1 MQNFPVTSQKEASLV
16 VDILNDP
23 RHAPVPQLQGHLLAG
38 QIRQT
43 AAASGDMV
51 ATTIKSKVGWIQL
64 AVSYHFEG
72 QVTGILVCG
81 QVPALDPGPG
91 VNLFVTSVHDRRQ
104 LVVIHD
110 QSRQITGRRDGDE
123 WYTNFFRIV
132 LSRRFPQILLAKVVL
147 NGLGPRISL
156 AELLSRNFL
165 SNHSQKSKKLV
176 KYSSED
182 F

>member
-38 QIRQT
+38 QIRQ
-43 AAASGDMV
+43 AAVEGIAVSGDMV

-64 AVSYHFEG
+64 AVNYHFEG

-91 VNLFVTSVHDRRQ
+91 VNPFVTSVHDRRQ

-123 WYTNFFRIV
+123 WYTIFFV
-132 LSRRFPQILLAKVVL
+132 
-147 NGLGPRISL
+147 
-156 AELLSRNFL
+156 
-165 SNHSQKSKKLV
+165 
-176 KYSSED
+176 
-182 F
+182 